1 MAINV
6 QVKQV
11 LDDEVII
18 NEILKYDSIEEFHEH
33 LKITVDNWKR
43 MHGKYCVINIYSD
56 VIAPG
61 RCFYGTTT
69 CSDDF
74 ERWEI
79 VDIDMQEKKK
89 PNLIID
95 VDHIMYSSEPGGTY
109 DEYSIVDASTMNVY
123 ARAYDKD
130 TAEIILKA
138 LTDHYSK
145 QWSSFRKIQT
155 LI

>member
-1 MAINV
+1 
-6 QVKQV
+6 
-11 LDDEVII
+11 
-18 NEILKYDSIEEFHEH
+18 
-33 LKITVDNWKR
+33 
-43 MHGKYCVINIYSD
+43 MHGKYCIINTYSD

-95 VDHIMYSSEPGGTY
+95 VNHIMYSSEPGGCY
-109 DEYSIVDASTMNVY
+109 DEYCIIDSSTMNVY

-138 LTDHYSK
+138 LNDHYCK
-145 QWSSFRKIQT
+145 
-155 LI
+155 

>member
-1 MAINV
+1 MLIKV

-18 NEILKYDSIEEFHEH
+18 DEILTYNSIEEFYEH
-33 LKITVDNWKR
+33 LKLAHQSWKS
-43 MHGKYCVINIYSD
+43 MHGKHCVINTYSD

-69 CSDDF
+69 CSDEF

-79 VDIDMQEKKK
+79 VEIDMQEKKK

-95 VDHIMYSSEPGGTY
+95 VDHVMYSSEPGGTY
-109 DEYSIVDASTMNVY
+109 DEYSIIDTNTMNVY
-123 ARAYDKD
+123 ARTFNKD
-130 TAEIILKA
+130 IAEIILKSLKEKFA
-138 LTDHYSK
+138 A
-145 QWSSFRKIQT
+145 
-155 LI
+155 

>member
-1 MAINV
+1 MLISV

-18 NEILKYDSIEEFHEH
+18 DEILKYNSIEEFHEH
-33 LKITVDNWKR
+33 LKITRQNWKS
-43 MHGKYCVINIYSD
+43 MHGKYCVINTYSD

-79 VDIDMQEKKK
+79 VEIDMQEKKK

-95 VDHIMYSSEPGGTY
+95 VDHVVYSSEPGGTY
-109 DEYSIVDASTMNVY
+109 DEYSIVDANTMNVY
-123 ARAYDKD
+123 ARTMDKD
-130 TAEIILKA
+130 VAEIILNA
-138 LTDHYSK
+138 LKEKFAT
-145 QWSSFRKIQT
+145 
-155 LI
+155 